1 MPRVLYYVQH
11 LVGLGHDA
19 RAAAITRELV
29 QLGAKVTYVTG
40 GFEDAELDLSG
51 ARYVTLPPLKASN
64 PSYETLVGDSGKPP
78 DATYWARRSQQLRDT
93 FENANSDVLIVETFP
108 FGRWPFREELLPLL
122 DRARSQCLIVCSIR
136 DILEPKSEPTRNR
149 QILEFIDTYFDLILV
164 HGDPNLVR
172 LRETFP
178 DAETIADK
186 TRYTGYV
193 CASPPPSQS
202 TSEIGRGE
210 IIVSAG
216 GGATCGP
223 LMTVAVEAARL
234 DRRPWRFLIGPNC
247 PAEIRRKLF
256 DNPDI
261 LAENVRPDFCTLLC
275 GAAASISQAGYN
287 TATDILTTGVP
298 ALIVPHQQPG
308 QNEQWHR
315 AQRLAERGFVTTLR
329 EDLLTPQAL
338 LQALDQLLRQDLERP
353 ADIDLTGASTTAHI
367 IASVAATG
375 NSRDTKI

>member
-1 MPRVLYYVQH
+1 
-11 LVGLGHDA
+11 
-19 RAAAITRELV
+19 
-29 QLGAKVTYVTG
+29 
-40 GFEDAELDLSG
+40 
-51 ARYVTLPPLKASN
+51 
-64 PSYETLVGDSGKPP
+64 
-78 DATYWARRSQQLRDT
+78 
-93 FENANSDVLIVETFP
+93 
-108 FGRWPFREELLPLL
+108 
-122 DRARSQCLIVCSIR
+122 
-136 DILEPKSEPTRNR
+136 
-149 QILEFIDTYFDLILV
+149 
-164 HGDPNLVR
+164 
-172 LRETFP
+172 
-178 DAETIADK
+178 
-186 TRYTGYV
+186 
-193 CASPPPSQS
+193 
-202 TSEIGRGE
+202 
-210 IIVSAG
+210 
-216 GGATCGP
+216 
-223 LMTVAVEAARL
+223 MTVAVEAARL